1 MRVFVTGATGFIGT
15 VVVQDLMQAGHQ
27 VLGLSRSEAGAKAL
41 AAIGAQTHP
50 GHLEDLESLRIGAA
64 MSDGVIH
71 LAFGHDF
78 SKFKE
83 MSDND
88 RRAIETLGSALAG
101 SDRPLVVTSG
111 TLLVSPGHMATEDHP
126 IPKDHPAPR
135 VSEQTGLSLVSR
147 KVRVSAV
154 RLPQVHDRDKAGLV
168 SFLIAVA
175 REKGVSAYVGEGRNR
190 WSAVHRLDVPPVYRL
205 ALEKAP
211 AGATYHAV
219 AEEGVPLKQIAE
231 AIGRGLRIPVM
242 SKSPEEAASHF
253 GPLAMFVA
261 MDGPASSALT
271 QQRLGWRPTQSSGLI
286 ADLDQFNEFR
296 V

>member
-15 VVVQDLMQAGHQ
+15 VVVQDLIRAGHQ

-41 AAIGAQTHP
+41 AGAGAQVHR
-50 GHLEDLESLRIGAA
+50 GHLEDLESLRTGAA
-64 MSDGVIH
+64 ISDGVIH

-83 MSDND
+83 MSEND
-88 RRAIETLGSALAG
+88 RRAIEVIGSALAG

-111 TLLVSPGHMATEDHP
+111 TLLVKPGHLATEDDV
-126 IPKDHPAPR
+126 IPKNHPAPR
-135 VSEQTGLSLVSR
+135 VSEQAGLSLASR

-168 SFLIAVA
+168 SYLIGAA

-211 AGATYHAV
+211 AGATV

-231 AIGRGLRIPVM
+231 AIGRGLKIPVV

-271 QQRLGWRPTQSSGLI
+271 QQRLGWRPTQSAGLI
-286 ADLDQFNEFR
+286 ADLDQFNEFK